1 MQNLPKPTEILF
13 DHGGKRRGSDS
24 LTRNRVAEEGLINV
38 VGSLACTAAAVATA
52 WDQVAVLTLVGWGL
66 YMQLVNLGG
75 LLLLLRFRNDPPEQH
90 RWRISLVAY
99 SAASGIGWGVAA
111 YVLGDSALP
120 TQQLVLVAV
129 VISAAT
135 CWHWSFLSSWP
146 ALVLFDGFSFGRFD
160 LRAKQYL
167 QGCRD
172 IRTV

>member
-1 MQNLPKPTEILF
+1 MASALGSRVQAETPPDPLPAEGAQA
-13 DHGGKRRGSDS
+13 HGSDS

-75 LLLLLRFRNDPPEQH
+75 LLLLLRFRNDPPEQL

-111 YVLGDSALP
+111 YLLVDSALP
-120 TQQLVLVAV
+120 TQELVLVAV

-146 ALVLFDGFSFGRFD
+146 V
-160 LRAKQYL
+160 
-167 QGCRD
+167 
-172 IRTV
+172 